1 MLIEITLLEGRSDAQ
16 KKRLFEEVTAAVHA
30 SLGMD
35 PESVRIAIQETPLH
49 HFAVGGVPKAPFPA
63 SA

>member
-1 MLIEITLLEGRSDAQ
+1 MLIEIILLEGRSDTQ
-16 KKRLFEEVTAAVHA
+16 KKRLFEEVTTAVHT

-35 PESVRIAIQETPLH
+35 PKSVRVVIQETSWH